1 MEDIKVDDD
10 WQLTRAANG
19 DVPITSDKEESLQSI
34 KLEAVTQEG
43 DLFYDADYGWS
54 LLDFLHSTD
63 SELTRTAIQ
72 ERVRRKMAKRSNVD
86 ITSLQVNIQFET
98 DILLIYISF
107 KFNDNNDRHE
117 LKIALDRVRVEVT
130 AE

>member
-1 MEDIKVDDD
+1 MEDIKVDDN

-19 DVPITSDKEESLQSI
+19 DVPITGSSEELLQSI

-63 SELTRTAIQ
+63 SGITRTAIQ
-72 ERVRRKMAKRSNVD
+72 ERIRRKMSNRTNVD
-86 ITSLQVNIQFET
+86 ITSLQVNLEFRE
-98 DILLIYISF
+98 DILLINIIF
-107 KFNDNNDRHE
+107 KEKDNDDRYV
-117 LKIALDRVRVEVT
+117 LKVTLDRVRVEVT